1 MSIAYRINSKLRNK
15 LHAPFGIL
23 ITGSLSENKEQLDEI
38 IQKHQPSI
46 IISVGD
52 MVSRYLSEYLY
63 KPKIIIIDN
72 KCMRKKIV
80 PRKYYVEKVF
90 YARNPPGTI
99 TEEAI
104 KTIKDALETD
114 KRAQIVIDGE
124 EDLLTLIAVLHAPEK
139 ALVIYGQPK
148 EGLVVIKVTENKKA
162 EVRKILKGMNSFR
175 KTK

>member
-1 MSIAYRINSKLRNK
+1 MACDECL
-15 LHAPFGIL
+15 GL
-23 ITGSLSENKEQLDEI
+23 ITLATV
-38 IQKHQPSI
+38 
-46 IISVGD
+46 SVVIG
-52 MVSRYLSEYLY
+52 
-63 KPKIIIIDN
+63 
-72 KCMRKKIV
+72 IV
-80 PRKYYVEKVF
+80 LIRKYYVEKVF